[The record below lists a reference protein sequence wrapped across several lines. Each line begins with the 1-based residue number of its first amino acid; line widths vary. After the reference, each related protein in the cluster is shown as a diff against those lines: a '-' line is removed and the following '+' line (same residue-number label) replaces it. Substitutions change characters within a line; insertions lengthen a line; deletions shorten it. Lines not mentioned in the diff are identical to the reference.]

1 MVLDTCANTNT
12 NTNTKVIF
20 YKFEEDLTK
29 IGGFRHVCGLLR
41 FGRLQ
46 PPSLANA
53 SSHLKDDDD
62 TLSYDDDTLSLHS
75 IFKLSPQ
82 NEHSIHH
89 QPAWL

>member
-1 MVLDTCANTNT
+1 MRFANT

-62 TLSYDDDTLSLHS
+62 TLSYDDDALSLHG
-75 IFKLSPQ
+75 ICNLRGLCA
-82 NEHSIHH
+82 HI
-89 QPAWL
+89 

>member
-1 MVLDTCANTNT
+1 MRFANTNT
-12 NTNTKVIF
+12 NTNRKVIF

-62 TLSYDDDTLSLHS
+62 TLSYDDDTLSYDDDALSLHG
-75 IFKLSPQ
+75 ICNLRGLYA
-82 NEHSIHH
+82 HI
-89 QPAWL
+89 